1 MRVFPVSRFLNRFCS
16 GQDGSATIEFVLLFP
31 MFMFLFLTG
40 FESGYYM
47 VRNAMVERAVD
58 ISVREIRL
66 GGGAVPD
73 LKTLK
78 RNICDQALILPD
90 CINSLQIE
98 MVPVAVAPGALAS
111 KAGPVRCVD
120 KESKID
126 PATATTYEIGGENEM
141 MLVRVCALS
150 QPLFPTTRLG
160 LGMQA
165 DAQGNYAIVALAAF
179 VNEPGQRTQTA
190 TGGTGG
196 GMTK

>member
-1 MRVFPVSRFLNRFCS
+1 MKLFPGFRILNRFRS
-16 GQDGSATIEFVLLFP
+16 RQDGSATIEFVLLFP

-78 RNICDQALILPD
+78 RSICDQALILPD
-90 CINSLQIE
+90 CMNSVQIE
-98 MVPVAVAPGALAS
+98 MDPVAVAPGALAS
-111 KAGPVRCVD
+111 KSGPIRCVD
-120 KESKID
+120 KESNID
-126 PATATTYEIGGENEM
+126 PATATTYDIGAENEM
-141 MLVRVCALS
+141 MLIRVCALS

-160 LGMQA
+160 MGMRA

-179 VNEPGQRTQTA
+179 VNEPGQRTQT
-190 TGGTGG
+190 TTEGIGG
-196 GMTK
+196 GVSK